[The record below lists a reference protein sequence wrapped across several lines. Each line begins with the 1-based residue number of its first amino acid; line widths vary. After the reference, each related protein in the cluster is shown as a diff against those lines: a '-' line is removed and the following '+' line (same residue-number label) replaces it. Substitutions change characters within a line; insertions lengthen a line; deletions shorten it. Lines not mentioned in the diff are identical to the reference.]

1 MEVGPRSLWVRAGN
15 PREAS
20 RPARAGDSMPGGLRD
35 AVSACP
41 TIHACGT
48 ARRQARSAL
57 PVEAFMLR
65 RTLPNRA
72 HKIPGLV
79 YGKIRLIENC
89 KGEGFL

>member
-1 MEVGPRSLWVRAGN
+1 
-15 PREAS
+15 
-20 RPARAGDSMPGGLRD
+20 
-35 AVSACP
+35 
-41 TIHACGT
+41 
-48 ARRQARSAL
+48 
-57 PVEAFMLR
+57 MLR